1 MATESLALMT
11 IDELRYERQL
21 SKVQLVQI
29 KVSMRG
35 APLRTRM
42 ELEEAAEETQRYID
56 SIEARIAR
64 LERKT
69 RTQP

>member
-11 IDELRYERQL
+11 IAELRYECRL